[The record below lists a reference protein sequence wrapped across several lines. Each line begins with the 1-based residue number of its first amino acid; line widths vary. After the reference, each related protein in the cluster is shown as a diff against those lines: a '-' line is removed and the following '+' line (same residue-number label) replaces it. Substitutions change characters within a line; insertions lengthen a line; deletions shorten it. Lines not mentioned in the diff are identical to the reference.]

1 MKITKH
7 KYYMKKNNKIALI
20 VLLSL
25 FFGRASAQD
34 FITRWNLATTGSG
47 ATQLSI
53 GTATSGT
60 VSYSWTEVSPGTA
73 SGSGTFSGATLTIT
87 GLPTGATIRLRI
99 QPTNFQRIIVG
110 NGADRNRLLDV
121 EQWGTTAWTSM
132 QNAFFGCS
140 NLNISATDIPILT
153 SVTRMDQMFQ
163 GCSSLNGPTN
173 INSWNTSAVTV
184 MVSAFLGASSFNQNI
199 GSWNTANVVS
209 MRNMFSNASSFNQ
222 NIGGWNTANVSDM
235 RGMFG
240 FASAFNQNLGNW
252 TLNSNVDMTSDM
264 LGNCG
269 MNCANYAATLIGWNA
284 TGPNGRTLGAT
295 GRNYG
300 SQATSARANWL
311 ELKDGPLQVMP

>member
-1 MKITKH
+1 MKIAKH
-7 KYYMKKNNKIALI
+7 KYYMQKNNKIALI

-47 ATQLSI
+47 ATQLSM

-73 SGSGTFSGATLTIT
+73 SGSGTFSSSPLTIT

-99 QPTNFQRIIVG
+99 QPTNFQRIIVS

-269 MNCANYAATLIGWNA
+269 MNCANYAARL
-284 TGPNGRTLGAT
+284 LGGMPLALT
-295 GRNYG
+295 VEHLVLLAETMAAKPQQREPI
-300 SQATSARANWL
+300 WL